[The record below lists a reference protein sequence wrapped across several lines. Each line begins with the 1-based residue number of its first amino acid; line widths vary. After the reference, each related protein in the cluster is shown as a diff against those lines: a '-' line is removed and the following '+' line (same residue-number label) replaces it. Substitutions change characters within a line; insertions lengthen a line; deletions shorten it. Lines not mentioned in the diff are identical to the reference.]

1 MKINA
6 SFLLLLF
13 LSAAMVFGPL
23 ACGRKSTPT
32 PETNT
37 TRITRAW
44 KVRQVDATANGTTT
58 PLYQEGVAA
67 NAENFSAFRL
77 NFTSAT
83 NFRRTEKDASL
94 TEGTWSFNSN
104 ETQVNFN
111 RGNPTRIDIQSLSN
125 NSLVFTYAETN
136 AKNQSRELRFQMVPL

>member
-1 MKINA
+1 MKTNA
-6 SFLLLLF
+6 SFFLLLF
-13 LSAAMVFGPL
+13 FAAALTLGPV

-44 KVRQVDATANGTTT
+44 KVQQVDATANGITT
-58 PLYQEGVAA
+58 PLYREGAAA
-67 NAENFSAFRL
+67 NAENYSAFRL

-104 ETQVNFN
+104 ETQVTFD

-125 NSLVFTYAETN
+125 NSLVFTYSETN